1 MDNFFLRDLDLTEL
15 NKSIKNN
22 QEINDMYFEKESKNK
37 IVMEEKKEVIVGEYK
52 LEELLNSFENES
64 ELAQHI
70 KLTIMKKIKRE
81 GIETEKYK
89 IFNYANNFFN
99 KYFYQIK
106 LFDSKV

>member
-22 QEINDMYFEKESKNK
+22 KEINDMYFEKENKNEVV
-37 IVMEEKKEVIVGEYK
+37 IIEEKDSVVREYK
-52 LEELLNSFENES
+52 LEELLDSFENES

-81 GIETEKYK
+81 GIKTEKYK
-89 IFNYANNFFN
+89 IFNSANNFFN
-99 KYFYQIK
+99 KYFYQLK
-106 LFDSKV
+106 LFND

>member
-22 QEINDMYFEKESKNK
+22 KEINDMYFEKENKNK
-37 IVMEEKKEVIVGEYK
+37 IVIIEEKDSIVGEYK
-52 LEELLNSFENES
+52 LEKLLDSFENES

-89 IFNYANNFFN
+89 IFNSANNFFN
-99 KYFYQIK
+99 KYFYQLK
-106 LFDSKV
+106 LFND

>member
-22 QEINDMYFEKESKNK
+22 KEINDMYFEKENKNE
-37 IVMEEKKEVIVGEYK
+37 IVIIEEKDSIVGEYK
-52 LEELLNSFENES
+52 LEELLDSFENES

-89 IFNYANNFFN
+89 IFNSANNFFN
-99 KYFYQIK
+99 KYFYQLK
-106 LFDSKV
+106 LFND

>member
-22 QEINDMYFEKESKNK
+22 QEINDMYFEKENNNE
-37 IVMEEKKEVIVGEYK
+37 IVIIEEKEIVTGEYN
-52 LEELLNSFENES
+52 LEELLDSFENES

-81 GIETEKYK
+81 GIETEKWK
-89 IFNYANNFFN
+89 IFNSANNFFN
-99 KYFYQIK
+99 KYFYQLK
-106 LFDSKV
+106 LFND

>member
-22 QEINDMYFEKESKNK
+22 KEINDMYFEKENKNE
-37 IVMEEKKEVIVGEYK
+37 IVIIEEKDSVVREYK
-52 LEELLNSFENES
+52 LEELLDSFENES

-99 KYFYQIK
+99 KYFYQLK
-106 LFDSKV
+106 LFND

>member
-22 QEINDMYFEKESKNK
+22 QQINDMYFEKENKNE
-37 IVMEEKKEVIVGEYK
+37 ILIIEEKDSIIGEYK
-52 LEELLNSFENES
+52 LEELLDSFENES

-81 GIETEKYK
+81 DIETEKYK
-89 IFNYANNFFN
+89 LFNSANNFFN
-99 KYFYQIK
+99 KYFYQLK
-106 LFDSKV
+106 LFND